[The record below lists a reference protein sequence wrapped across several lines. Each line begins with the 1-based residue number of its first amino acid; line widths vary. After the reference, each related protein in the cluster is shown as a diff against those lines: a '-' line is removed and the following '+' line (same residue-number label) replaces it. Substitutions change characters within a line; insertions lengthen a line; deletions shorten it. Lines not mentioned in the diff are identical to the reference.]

1 MTTRPPVTFHVLD
14 TGSGVPASNMLVE
27 ISHNTSKGDTE
38 PFQWIKFGECWTNSD
53 GRGTGLLPDS
63 MREIPVGIYKMKFH
77 TKEYYLQSN
86 TTTFYPFVSNIYYCL
101 FGTCMVHV
109 WYMYGT
115 CMVHVWYMYGT
126 CMVHVLWY
134 VYGTCM
140 VHVWYM
146 YGTCMVLYGTCMV
159 LYGTCMVLYG
169 TCMVHVWY
177 MYGTCMVHVWYM
189 YGVILCCSSSN
200 SSYDVM

>member
-101 FGTCMVHV
+101 FGIVWYCMVLYGTCMVLYGIVWYCMVLYGTCMVHV

-126 CMVHVLWY
+126 CMVHV
-134 VYGTCM
+134 
-140 VHVWYM
+140 
-146 YGTCMVLYGTCMV
+146 
-159 LYGTCMVLYG
+159 
-169 TCMVHVWY
+169 WY
-177 MYGTCMVHVWYM
+177 MYGTCMVHVWCNIM
-189 YGVILCCSSSN
+189 LQ
-200 SSYDVM
+200 